1 MCIFFI
7 GFIFTIVGIFT
18 LIYPF
23 YHKIKCTEP
32 AMAKVIGFEK
42 RWSRGSKG
50 RMGRYIYYPVFK
62 YVVEGIT
69 YEEEYR
75 GQYNNR
81 AREELKNI
89 NIDEIPEKTRKF
101 IKKIKDVNLVEYEVG
116 KNYKLLVNKN
126 NPKEYW
132 IAEDGANKGREY
144 ILIIIGAVFLGI
156 SIIRKIFGFIF

>member
-1 MCIFFI
+1 M
-7 GFIFTIVGIFT
+7 TT
-18 LIYPF
+18 LIGIILITIGSFNIFQYNKAVEGSF
-23 YHKIKCTEP
+23 YTTGTL
-32 AMAKVIGFEK
+32 V
-42 RWSRGSKG
+42 
-50 RMGRYIYYPVFK
+50 RYSYSPSFNNYYPVFK

-75 GQYNNR
+75 GRYNNR
-81 AREELKNI
+81 AREELKNTNI
-89 NIDEIPEKTRKF
+89 NKMPEKTRKF
-101 IKKIKDVNLVEYEVG
+101 MKKIKNINLTEYEVG
-116 KNYKLLVNKN
+116 KDYRILVNKD

>member
-1 MCIFFI
+1 M
-7 GFIFTIVGIFT
+7 TT
-18 LIYPF
+18 LIG
-23 YHKIKCTEP
+23 IILI
-32 AMAKVIGFEK
+32 VIGSFNIFQYNKAVE
-42 RWSRGSKG
+42 GSFYTTG
-50 RMGRYIYYPVFK
+50 TLVRYSYSPSFNKHYPVFK
-62 YVVEGIT
+62 YIVDEVT

-75 GQYNNR
+75 GTYNSR

-89 NIDEIPEKTRKF
+89 NVDEMPEKTRKF
-101 IKKIKDVNLVEYEVG
+101 LKEIKDINLAEYEVG
-116 KNYKLLVNKN
+116 KDYRILVSKD

>member
-1 MCIFFI
+1 M
-7 GFIFTIVGIFT
+7 TT
-18 LIYPF
+18 LIGIILITIGSFNIFQYNKAIERSF
-23 YHKIKCTEP
+23 YTTGTLI
-32 AMAKVIGFEK
+32 
-42 RWSRGSKG
+42 
-50 RMGRYIYYPVFK
+50 RYNYSPSFNKYHPVFK

-75 GQYNNR
+75 GRYNNR
-81 AREELKNI
+81 AKEELKNT
-89 NIDEIPEKTRKF
+89 NIDEMPEKTRKF
-101 IKKIKDVNLVEYEVG
+101 MKKIKDINLIEYEVG
-116 KNYKLLVNKN
+116 KDYKILVSRD

>member
-1 MCIFFI
+1 MMTFI
-7 GFIFTIVGIFT
+7 GVI
-18 LIYPF
+18 LI
-23 YHKIKCTEP
+23 
-32 AMAKVIGFEK
+32 VIGRFNIFQYNKAIDEK
-42 RWSRGSKG
+42 FYTKG
-50 RMGRYIYYPVFK
+50 TLVKYSHSPNFNKHYPVFR
-62 YVVEGIT
+62 YVVDGIT

-75 GQYNNR
+75 GTYNNR

-89 NIDEIPEKTRKF
+89 NINEMPEKTKKF
-101 IKKIKDVNLVEYEVG
+101 IKKIKDINMVDYEIG

-156 SIIRKIFGFIF
+156 SIIRKIFGLIF

>member
-1 MCIFFI
+1 M
-7 GFIFTIVGIFT
+7 TT
-18 LIYPF
+18 LIGIILITIGSFNIFQYNKAIDGNF
-23 YHKIKCTEP
+23 YTTGTLVKYNYSPSFNRH
-32 AMAKVIGFEK
+32 
-42 RWSRGSKG
+42 
-50 RMGRYIYYPVFK
+50 YPVFK

-89 NIDEIPEKTRKF
+89 NVDEIPEKTKKF
-101 IKKIKDVNLVEYEVG
+101 IKKIKDINLVDYEVG
-116 KNYKLLVNKN
+116 KDYKLLVNKN

-144 ILIIIGAVFLGI
+144 ILIIIGGIFLGI
-156 SIIRKIFGFIF
+156 SIVRKIFGFIF

>member
-1 MCIFFI
+1 M
-7 GFIFTIVGIFT
+7 TT
-18 LIYPF
+18 LIGIILISIGSFNIFQYNKAVEGNF
-23 YHKIKCTEP
+23 YTTGTL
-32 AMAKVIGFEK
+32 V
-42 RWSRGSKG
+42 
-50 RMGRYIYYPVFK
+50 RYSYSPSFNKHYPVFK
-62 YVVEGIT
+62 YVVDGVT

-75 GQYNNR
+75 GTYNSR

-89 NIDEIPEKTRKF
+89 NVDKMPEKTRKF
-101 IKKIKDVNLVEYEVG
+101 LKKIKDINLAEYEVG
-116 KNYKLLVNKN
+116 KDYRILVSKD

>member
-1 MCIFFI
+1 ML
-7 GFIFTIVGIFT
+7 T
-18 LIYPF
+18 LIGIILIAVGSFNIFQYNKAIEGSF
-23 YHKIKCTEP
+23 YITGTL
-32 AMAKVIGFEK
+32 V
-42 RWSRGSKG
+42 
-50 RMGRYIYYPVFK
+50 RYNYSPSFNKHYPVFK

-75 GQYNNR
+75 GIYNNR

-101 IKKIKDVNLVEYEVG
+101 MKKIKDINLAEYEVG
-116 KNYKLLVNKN
+116 KDYKLLVNKN

-144 ILIIIGAVFLGI
+144 ILIIIGGVFLAVSFIGK
-156 SIIRKIFGFIF
+156 IIGFIF